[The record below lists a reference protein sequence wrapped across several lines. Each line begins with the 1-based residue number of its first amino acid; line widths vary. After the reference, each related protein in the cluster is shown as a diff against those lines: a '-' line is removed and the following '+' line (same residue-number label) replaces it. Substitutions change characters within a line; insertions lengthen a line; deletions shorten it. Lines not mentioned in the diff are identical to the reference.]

1 MRLQTTGAG
10 TNSVLAQG
18 LNSVMFMADVSERK
32 FKQAL
37 EKKLSEMKPAKKSK
51 AEKQH

>member
-32 FKQAL
+32 FKEAL
-37 EKKLSEMKPAKKSK
+37 EKKQKELKPAKKSK
-51 AEKQH
+51 AAKQH